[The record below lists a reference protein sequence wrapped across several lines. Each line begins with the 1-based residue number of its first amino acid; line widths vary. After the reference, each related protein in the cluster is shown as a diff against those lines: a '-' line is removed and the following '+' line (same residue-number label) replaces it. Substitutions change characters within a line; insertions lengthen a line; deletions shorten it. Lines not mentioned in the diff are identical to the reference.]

1 MQNQPVS
8 KLASVLAIAQSEL
21 SLVSANVQQI
31 ADSKRRNDFTFWLIF
46 GLSLNLGL
54 SERLVQKVN

>member
-8 KLASVLAIAQSEL
+8 KLASVLAITQSEL

>member
-1 MQNQPVS
+1 MQNQLVS